1 MSGDART
8 AYAFQCGNE
17 DLFSVA
23 HDKAGAN
30 FFAAAVRRAG
40 YFAMNSSWA
49 RKIRCPLLS
58 SRTRSSAP
66 FIARRDG
73 ALSAVESVIFRGGLA
88 IWPRVF
94 PDTGP
99 LRRLA

>member
-58 SRTRSSAP
+58 SRTRSSAHSLP
-66 FIARRDG
+66 VET
-73 ALSAVESVIFRGGLA
+73 ALCPLLNQSFLGVDWRSGQGFSPILA
-88 IWPRVF
+88 P
-94 PDTGP
+94 
-99 LRRLA
+99 